1 MLRWKA
7 SIPLAVLL
15 AFVAIAGSSVK
26 SGAGES
32 LSERDEFESGSY
44 FFGTAREAATLKPLP
59 NVQVKAQLGARRMF
73 VNTNVEGRFKLP
85 SFGKD
90 AVADDVTISCAKE
103 GYNSLNVTRRRM
115 SNAADS
121 PIAIDCVLEPKPQ

>member
-32 LSERDEFESGSY
+32 LSERDEFESGPY
-44 FFGTAREAATLKPLP
+44 FFGTAREVATLKPLQ
-59 NVQVKAQLGARRMF
+59 NVQIKAQLGARRMF

-90 AVADDVTISCAKE
+90 TVADDVTISCAKE
-103 GYNSLNVTRRRM
+103 GYNSLDVSKRRM
-115 SNAADS
+115 SNATDS
-121 PIAIDCVLEPKPQ
+121 PIAIDCLLEPKKQ